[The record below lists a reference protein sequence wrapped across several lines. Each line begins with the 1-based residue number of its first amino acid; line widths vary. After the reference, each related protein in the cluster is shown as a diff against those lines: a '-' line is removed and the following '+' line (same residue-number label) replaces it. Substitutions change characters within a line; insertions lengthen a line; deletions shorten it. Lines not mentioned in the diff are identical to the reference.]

1 MLNKWVINTMFR
13 ISFLILLLVSFIS
26 CAPRETHNVLQ
37 PQQMPSL
44 SVPSTGP
51 IKVAIG
57 EFINR
62 STYMNGIFADSGDR
76 LGKQAKQIL
85 TTHLTQSRAFTVLDR
100 SNLEA
105 LEYEAKLAKNKQELQ
120 GANVLLTGAVTE
132 FGRKETGTKS
142 LGGLIHET
150 KTQTLYAKVALS
162 VVDPKTSAVLDSFQG
177 SGEYNLTNK
186 QVLGFGGQ
194 AGYDSTLAD
203 KVLNLAI
210 MEALQRMIEA
220 KSANKW

>member
-1 MLNKWVINTMFR
+1 MLKILFT
-13 ISFLILLLVSFIS
+13 ILLLSLIS
-26 CAPRETHNVLQ
+26 CSARETHNTLQ
-37 PQQMPSL
+37 PQQMPIASEL
-44 SVPSTGP
+44 VGDP

-57 EFINR
+57 EFVNR

-85 TTHLTQSRAFTVLDR
+85 TTHLTQSKAFIVLDR
-100 SNLEA
+100 GNLEA
-105 LEYEAKLAKNKQELQ
+105 LAREAKLSNTKQALQ
-120 GANVLLTGAVTE
+120 GANFLLTGAVTE
-132 FGRKETGTKS
+132 FGRKETGNKS
-142 LGGLIHET
+142 LGGLIHQT

-162 VVDPKTSAVLDSFQG
+162 IVDPKSSAVLDSFQG
-177 SGEYNLTNK
+177 AGEYNLTNK

-220 KSANKW
+220 KSNHKW